1 MVLNL
6 LQGKDLDFK
15 RQSLDALDINHG
27 QDGNVGTAPAEK
39 SRKNAIEPKMTNIRE
54 RESED

>member
-15 RQSLDALDINHG
+15 RQSLDALNIKHG
-27 QDGNVGTAPAEK
+27 RDGYGGTTPAEK
-39 SRKNAIEPKMTNIRE
+39 SKKNAIEPKMTNIRE